1 MVRLRCRLADERG
14 ATRTGCLF
22 SVLIVV
28 AVVYFGHPIGSMYV
42 RYYRMENEMQTQAR
56 FAPSIDDATIRRR
69 LLQTID
75 DLGLPLEARGRLRI
89 SRTSRPREIVIT
101 TSWEETIVL
110 PFYTRVQIFT
120 PEVRERM

>member
-1 MVRLRCRLADERG
+1 MVRFRRWLDDERG

-22 SVLIVV
+22 FVLLVV
-28 AVVYFGHPIGSMYV
+28 AVVYFGIPIGGMYV
-42 RYYRMENEMQTQAR
+42 RYYRLENEMKTQAR
-56 FAPSIDDATIRRR
+56 FAPSIDDGTIQRR

-75 DLGLPLEARGRLRI
+75 ALGLPVEARRLRI
-89 SRTSRPREIVIT
+89 RRITRPREIIIS

-110 PFYTRVQIFT
+110 PFYTRTKTFA

>member
-1 MVRLRCRLADERG
+1 MVRFRCWLDDERG

-22 SVLIVV
+22 LVLIVM
-28 AVVYFGHPIGSMYV
+28 AVVYFGHPIGSMYI

-56 FAPSIDDATIRRR
+56 FAPSIDDGAIRRR

-89 SRTSRPREIVIT
+89 SRTSRPREIVISI
-101 TSWEETIVL
+101 SWEETIVL
-110 PFYTRVQIFT
+110 PFYTRVQRFA

>member
-1 MVRLRCRLADERG
+1 MVRFRCRVDDERG

-22 SVLIVV
+22 LVLVVV
-28 AVVYFGHPIGSMYV
+28 AVVYFGLPVAGMYI

-56 FAPSIDDATIRRR
+56 FAPSIDDGTIRRR

-75 DLGLPLEARGRLRI
+75 DLGLPPEARRLSIRRI
-89 SRTSRPREIVIT
+89 SRPREIIIS

-110 PFYTRVQIFT
+110 PFYTRVLRFA

>member
-1 MVRLRCRLADERG
+1 MVRLRCWLDDERG

-22 SVLIVV
+22 FVLVVV
-28 AVVYFGHPIGSMYV
+28 ALAYFGIPIGGMYF
-42 RYYRMENEMQTQAR
+42 RYYRMENEMQSQAR
-56 FAPSIDDATIRRR
+56 FAVNISDGTIRRR
-69 LLQTID
+69 LYQTID

-110 PFYTRVQIFT
+110 PFYTRVQRFA
-120 PEVRERM
+120 PEVRERI

>member
-1 MVRLRCRLADERG
+1 MVWFRCWLDDERG

-22 SVLIVV
+22 FVLVVV
-28 AVVYFGHPIGSMYV
+28 AVVYFGHPVASMYI
-42 RYYRMENEMQTQAR
+42 RYFRMENEMQTQAR
-56 FAPSIDDATIRRR
+56 FAPSIDDGAIRRR

-75 DLGLPLEARGRLRI
+75 DLGLPPEARRLRI
-89 SRTSRPREIVIT
+89 RRTSRPREIIIS

-110 PFYTRVQIFT
+110 PFYTRVQRFA

>member
-1 MVRLRCRLADERG
+1 MVRLRCWLDDERG

-22 SVLIVV
+22 FVLVVV
-28 AVVYFGHPIGSMYV
+28 AVVYFGIPIAGMYI

-56 FAPSIDDATIRRR
+56 FAPSIDDGAIRRR

-75 DLGLPLEARGRLRI
+75 DLGLPPEARRLRI
-89 SRTSRPREIVIT
+89 RRTSRPREIIIS

-110 PFYTRVQIFT
+110 PFYTRVQRFA

>member
-1 MVRLRCRLADERG
+1 MVRFRWRLDDERG

-22 SVLIVV
+22 FVLVVV
-28 AVVYFGHPIGSMYV
+28 AVVYFGHPVASMYI

-56 FAPSIDDATIRRR
+56 FAPSIDDGAIRRR

-75 DLGLPLEARGRLRI
+75 DLGLPLEARRRLRI
-89 SRTSRPREIVIT
+89 SRTSRPREIVISI
-101 TSWEETIVL
+101 SWEETIVL
-110 PFYTRVQIFT
+110 PYYTRVQRFA

>member
-1 MVRLRCRLADERG
+1 MVRFRCWLDDERG

-22 SVLIVV
+22 LVLLLV
-28 AVVYFGHPIGSMYV
+28 AVVYFGHPIASMYI

-56 FAPSIDDATIRRR
+56 FAPSIDDGAIRRR

-75 DLGLPLEARGRLRI
+75 DLGLPPEARRLSIR
-89 SRTSRPREIVIT
+89 RTSRPREIIIS

-110 PFYTRVQIFT
+110 PFYTRVQRFA
-120 PEVRERM
+120 PVVRERM